1 MFDPKKMTFSAFERY
16 VRIVETVRNS
26 NAFLKADDRMQIICD
41 VLDGGENPS
50 IASIEA
56 LCQSEAD
63 TRLEYN
69 IALATCNRENGF

>member
-50 IASIEA
+50 IESIEA